1 MGNILKKTITAI
13 ILIITALPLSIAN
26 ADNGDTGSQ
35 PEEIKEP
42 RQITSCDLLNQSAK
56 TKGLVVTINEE
67 EIGGGPPI
75 QDIGDSRILRC
86 FRVTTC
92 DRTASQEP
100 QTFEECKKKSE
111 YKDSCQPGPET
122 LCQRVQ
128 VIVSKTGPAL
138 LYTYIGMV
146 YRWAAGIV
154 GIICVVVLI
163 IGGIEVATAGDDQGR
178 IGTAKTRIFQS
189 IAGLVLL
196 FLSALILYTINPN
209 FFVI

>member
-1 MGNILKKTITAI
+1 MNKTLKKTITAI
-13 ILIITALPLSIAN
+13 ILAILVLPVSIAN
-26 ADNGDTGSQ
+26 AQGSD
-35 PEEIKEP
+35 EINDP
-42 RQITSCDLLNQSAK
+42 SDITCQLLNQSAE
-56 TKGLVVTINEE
+56 TKGLVVTITEE
-67 EIGGGPPI
+67 EIGGGAAE

-92 DRTASQEP
+92 AEGSQE
-100 QTFEECKKKSE
+100 TGSAAIESCTKRSE
-111 YKDSCQPGPET
+111 YASSCTPGSDT

-128 VIVSKTGPAL
+128 VIISKTGPAL

-154 GIICVVVLI
+154 GIVCVLVLI
-163 IGGIEVATAGDDQGR
+163 IGGIQVATAGDDQGR
-178 IGTAKTRIFQS
+178 IGEAKTRIFQS